1 LFYLRLIIIQR
12 QRSKRAKH
20 QYAQVAKKNSQ
31 NKKSSTKKPEV
42 RYNRLGI
49 HIRNWWMV
57 GGAMVSITFGVVV
70 AATLFLEPAISK
82 L

>member
-1 LFYLRLIIIQR
+1 
-12 QRSKRAKH
+12 
-20 QYAQVAKKNSQ
+20 
-31 NKKSSTKKPEV
+31 
-42 RYNRLGI
+42 
-49 HIRNWWMV
+49 MV